1 MRENKL
7 MMLNYS
13 LNKFLP
19 VILVAFILFYKIGFE
34 TWEPYVIMG
43 FVFFID
49 KFSYRVGYSVALCEE
64 RGLIPKNDE

>member
-49 KFSYRVGYSVALCEE
+49 KFSYKVGYSVALCEE

>member
-19 VILVAFILFYKIGFE
+19 LILVAFIVFYKIGFE